1 MAEKPAKTASEW
13 RSILLKDWPSRLV
26 LTCLTAAMGYAWAE
40 GKDVVE
46 RKILSTVQPALDTL
60 KDKIETTDEKVEKVD
75 AKLDAMIQVMIEAF
89 PQFKKAAQE
98 RAEERRDSKEVQDAL
113 TGDAP

>member
-1 MAEKPAKTASEW
+1 MAEKPAKSAAEW
-13 RSILLKDWPSRLV
+13 RALLLKDWPSRLI
-26 LTCLTAAMGYAWAE
+26 LTCVTAFCGYAWSE

-46 RKILSTVQPALDTL
+46 RKILSTVAPALDTL
-60 KDKIETTDEKVEKVD
+60 KDKIETTDQKVEKVD

-113 TGDAP
+113 TGDAQ